1 MNDKSDQCVDAGENV
16 KELAQSELEGERVGD
31 FELNFGL
38 LLKEKGKESDFRC
51 VGGNDEPTL
60 GTKRSMNTRLS
71 FALSEL

>member
-38 LLKEKGKESDFRC
+38 LLKEKGKESDFR
-51 VGGNDEPTL
+51 
-60 GTKRSMNTRLS
+60 
-71 FALSEL
+71 